1 VNIDVLNLQITE
13 QFTPLFLLV
22 AVTILLWD
30 IVLAGWIAARREAA
44 PAFAQLTGLCG
55 LLVAPALVV
64 ALATGTEAGSRTIS
78 GISWLLPAISCL
90 VVLQVLY
97 ALVAR
102 LVSSVVALPILLY
115 DLAVAA
121 VTVGDYLVAQHGAAP
136 VGLQAAVAARDAVLG
151 MAIGRSA
158 LASPFALVAPMIAP
172 AYQARWR
179 LSSVAR
185 ASFVLTAT
193 ILTTLLVL
201 EWPRGLGAVRSYEA
215 YVSEPVMA
223 RPVGDFAIG
232 MHLFPTLGGAPP
244 ARAAAADLTF
254 ARSVRPEIV
263 FVTLDADGAR
273 ASALDSLAQAL
284 ETLREDNVRIA
295 VALAVS
301 AQPSPQDDLDRF
313 AAIERVLTRVRPD
326 VIFPALGGPL
336 PSLLRSPAPSLG
348 WWQRVEARSA
358 QLVARTRPRTVI
370 GWAAARL
377 DATDSAVYAWAATPS
392 SPVRLLGAVAYP
404 SFSGIPAID
413 ARLRALERWHA
424 RAADAAG
431 ADQVHWL
438 VNVGGLPHAHGD
450 LAQVAAIRH
459 TVAWGSRRSWINA
472 AIVGEPA
479 DYDGSLGLRAANGR
493 ERLAMQS
500 VRDVAKALR
509 DAR

>member
-1 VNIDVLNLQITE
+1 MNLDFISLQLTE

-22 AVTILLWD
+22 SVAILLWD

-64 ALATGTEAGSRTIS
+64 ALATGTETGSRTIS
-78 GISWLLPAISCL
+78 GISWLLPAIACL
-90 VVLQVLY
+90 FVLQVLY
-97 ALVAR
+97 ALVTR

-121 VTVGDYLVAQHGAAP
+121 ITIGDYLVAQHGVAP
-136 VGLQAAVAARDAVLG
+136 AGLQAAVAARDAMVG
-151 MAIGRSA
+151 MTIGRAA

-185 ASFVLTAT
+185 ASLVLTAT

-215 YVSEPVMA
+215 SLNETVQP
-223 RPVGDFAIG
+223 RPAGDFAIG
-232 MHLFPTLGGAPP
+232 MHLFPTLGGPPP
-244 ARAAAADLTF
+244 ARAATADLAF
-254 ARSVRPEIV
+254 ARTVKPEIV
-263 FVTLDADGAR
+263 FVTLDEDGAR
-273 ASALDSLAQAL
+273 ANALDSLTQSL
-284 ETLREDNVRIA
+284 ESLREDNVRIA
-295 VALAVS
+295 VALAVGS
-301 AQPSPQDDLDRF
+301 QPSPQDDLERF
-313 AAIERVLTRVRPD
+313 AAIERVLTRVKPD

-336 PSLLRSPAPSLG
+336 PSMLRGKTPSLA
-348 WWQRVEARSA
+348 WWQRIEARSA
-358 QLVARTRPRTVI
+358 QLVARSRPRTLI

-377 DATDSAVYAWAATPS
+377 DATDSSMYAWAAMPS

-404 SFSGIPAID
+404 SFSGLPAVD
-413 ARLRALERWHA
+413 ARLRALERWHGLA
-424 RAADAAG
+424 VDAAG
-431 ADQVHWL
+431 ADQLHWL

-479 DYDGSLGLRAANGR
+479 DYDGGLGLRAANGR

-500 VRDVAKALR
+500 VRDVARALR
-509 DAR
+509 DTR